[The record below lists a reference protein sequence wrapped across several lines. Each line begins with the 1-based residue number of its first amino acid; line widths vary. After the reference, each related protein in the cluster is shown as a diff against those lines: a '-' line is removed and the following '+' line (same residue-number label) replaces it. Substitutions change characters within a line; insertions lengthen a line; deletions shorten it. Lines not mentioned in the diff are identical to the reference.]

1 MTAPIL
7 DQIRSVA
14 HDTGAA
20 TGAVFTDLS
29 DGVIDA
35 FHSFDV
41 DRFVD
46 FTEPFVSGATG
57 TASTLRP
64 RVTTRGI
71 WIGLSS
77 IAAAGIIIAM
87 ILRSKRRADRQESDG
102 APNHDVHREPEVDDM
117 RVARPEYAGHSAQ
130 RPESVTALQH

>member
-7 DQIRSVA
+7 DQIRSFA

-20 TGAVFTDLS
+20 TGAVVTDLS

-35 FHSFDV
+35 FHAFDV
-41 DRFVD
+41 DRVVD
-46 FTEPFVSGATG
+46 LTQPFVSGAAD
-57 TASTLRP
+57 TASTLSR

-87 ILRSKRRADRQESDG
+87 IVRSKRRANRQRSDS
-102 APNHDVHREPEVDDM
+102 APKHTVHREPEIEDK
-117 RVARPEYAGHSAQ
+117 RVARPESAGHSAQ
-130 RPESVTALQH
+130 KPESVTALQH